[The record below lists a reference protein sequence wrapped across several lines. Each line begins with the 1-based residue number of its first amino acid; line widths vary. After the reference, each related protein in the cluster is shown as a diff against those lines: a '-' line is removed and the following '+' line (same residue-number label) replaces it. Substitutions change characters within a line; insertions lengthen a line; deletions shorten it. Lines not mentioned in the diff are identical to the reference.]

1 MRSVAVRRLADVL
14 LLLVLRLVVVRAVV
28 HYENPPCQHDEVQG
42 EVLGLSGY
50 TCSPRCDDNSFNC
63 PGDMP
68 PGASASPQCMLQD
81 VDKGAFCGLLCQV
94 DAQCPSGAACKQS
107 SQMGVGMCM
116 YGANFADWARSA
128 TTRKLS
134 LGWPNKGG
142 ALSSTQ
148 VAKTFQALQNL
159 KAKFRIDDGDVDM
172 LALKELLNSITPNN
186 APQQIAAPASSGSW
200 FFGSSAPTPSPP
212 ALPVVSPALPV
223 VSAVPLSG
231 QNLDPLRATPKGIAT
246 SDFAYDVKRLESEA
260 SQGLPGLQNEFQ
272 RDLYLAEHLQD
283 YGAATSLL
291 RVVFIVA
298 VIYVAV
304 GSFIKY
310 QTMGSSGIDMIPH
323 IGFWMEYPKLV
334 QDGMT
339 YSKMLIDGAM
349 GKSSSSGPS
358 FFDDDLS
365 LDGSIRGVPLGRN
378 SGAGAFEAL

>member
-1 MRSVAVRRLADVL
+1 M
-14 LLLVLRLVVVRAVV
+14 LLVLRLVPVGAAV

-50 TCSPRCDDNSFNC
+50 TCSPRCDDATFNC
-63 PGDMP
+63 PGDLP
-68 PGASASPQCMLQD
+68 PGASSTPQCMLQD

-107 SQMGVGMCM
+107 SQMGIGLCM
-116 YGANFADWARSA
+116 YGASFADWARSA

-148 VAKTFQALQNL
+148 VAKTFTALQNL
-159 KAKFRIDDGDVDM
+159 KLKFRIDDGDVDM
-172 LALKELLNSITPNN
+172 LALKELLNSIAPNN
-186 APQQIAAPASSGSW
+186 APSQTAAPASSGSW
-200 FFGSSAPTPSPP
+200 LFGSSAPAPSPP
-212 ALPVVSPALPV
+212 GMPA
-223 VSAVPLSG
+223 VSAVPVNTRPPTGMDLSAFG
-231 QNLDPLRATPKGIAT
+231 
-246 SDFAYDVKRLESEA
+246 SDVKRLENEA
-260 SQGLPGLQNEFQ
+260 SQGLPGLQGEFQ

-283 YGAATSLL
+283 YGSATSLL
-291 RVVFIVA
+291 RVLFIVA
-298 VIYVAV
+298 VIYLAV

-310 QTMGSSGIDMIPH
+310 QTMGASGRDMIPH

-334 QDGMT
+334 QDGLS

-349 GKSSSSGPS
+349 GKSSSAGPS
-358 FFDDDLS
+358 YFDDDLS